1 MSIFKD
7 LCIDITK
14 IQLANA
20 KALAIHHKFQEGL
33 SENPIYPVDKYDSDA
48 VDCKRESKQLKE
60 DNPIILP
67 NQINPPDWQELQA
80 KDELEQ
86 ELFADDLEKH
96 EQDVNLFNLN
106 KENQ

>member
-20 KALAIHHKFQEGL
+20 KALAKHQKFQEGM
-33 SENPIYPVDKYDSDA
+33 SAVNRYDSDA
-48 VDCKRESKQLKE
+48 EDFKRESKQLKE